1 MAITVNLEV
10 WHNEQL
16 DDRGRP
22 AGPMRGHHHGD
33 RLTQVLVLDL
43 AAPEGITA
51 IEVAQAVF
59 QASCHEAED
68 LHGWMVPIAL
78 RYRVRRLRALAVG
91 DVVAI
96 DGVGYAVDSH
106 GWSKIPAPRH
116 AA

>member
-1 MAITVNLEV
+1 MAITLNLEV

-16 DDRGRP
+16 DERGCP
-22 AGPMRGHHHGD
+22 VGPLRGYRSGD
-33 RLTQVLVLDL
+33 RVTRALAFDL

-51 IEVAQAVF
+51 VEVAQAVF
-59 QASCHEAED
+59 QASCHDAED

-78 RYRVRRLRALAVG
+78 RHQVRRLRALLVG
-91 DVVAI
+91 DVVVI

-106 GWSKIPAPRH
+106 GWSKIPAPRT